1 MCEADCSVRICDD
14 EMATQYSSAGFIVLR
29 ELLPPGV
36 IDEMSASVNKY
47 IASRGPLLR
56 AYDSGY
62 LLPGIDRDP
71 ALCHLFQWVHR
82 NPKVH
87 AALHRI
93 WHGSRGA
100 DHSGG
105 GYQFIGRNEVSV
117 DRPTNWHLDGFGWEV
132 CATVSIHTR

>member
-1 MCEADCSVRICDD
+1 MRNAHRWNAAAGKWVCEADCSVRICGD

-47 IASRGPLLR
+47 IASRGPLVR

-71 ALCHLFQWVHR
+71 ALGHLFEWVHR

-87 AALHRI
+87 A
-93 WHGSRGA
+93 
-100 DHSGG
+100 HSIASGTG
-105 GYQFIGRNEVSV
+105 
-117 DRPTNWHLDGFGWEV
+117 
-132 CATVSIHTR
+132 ATVLITAAVATSL